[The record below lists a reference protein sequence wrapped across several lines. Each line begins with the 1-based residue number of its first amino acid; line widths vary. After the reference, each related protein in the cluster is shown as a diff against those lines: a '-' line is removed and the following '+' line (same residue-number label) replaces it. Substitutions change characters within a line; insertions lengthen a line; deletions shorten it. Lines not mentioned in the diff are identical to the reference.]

1 MRLIQGREKEEWEM
15 KITVIAWEKMIHP
28 TLFKDYQE
36 GISFLQRD
44 GWEKIGEI
52 NADNRDWTW
61 KHKFFGKAYLY
72 TTEV

>member
-1 MRLIQGREKEEWEM
+1 MRLIKAGEREEWIM
-15 KITVIAWEKMIHP
+15 KITVIAWEKMMHP

-52 NADNRDWTW
+52 NADNQDWTW
-61 KHKFFGKAYLY
+61 KHKVFGKAYLY